1 MVTTILLLLYL
12 ALNHTQL
19 LSLLLFFTT
28 VIIITSYHAMLPYY
42 VPRALDI
49 PNSHNNP
56 HPPFSSYNSLLCK
69 SSPAFSPQLQVCT
82 SKCLLV
88 SSLKGL
94 TDRSFCPGLI
104 PIDHHLCCKDGAL
117 HFSLTFRQTQ
127 TVVLN
132 FEACALEIGSL
143 LSVRTT
149 RCSHI
154 LPPLL

>member
-1 MVTTILLLLYL
+1 MQFLVTTILLLLYL
-12 ALNHTQL
+12 ALSHTQL

-69 SSPAFSPQLQVCT
+69 SSPAFSPQLQVCI

-88 SSLKGL
+88 SSLKSL
-94 TDRSFCPGLI
+94 TDLKLIMSRSKINFFLATKP
-104 PIDHHLCCKDGAL
+104 L
-117 HFSLTFRQTQ
+117 HFFHSG
-127 TVVLN
+127 N
-132 FEACALEIGSL
+132 H
-143 LSVRTT
+143 TT
-149 RCSHI
+149 IH
-154 LPPLL
+154 PAVHNT